1 MGDQNDSPSTARTVE
16 LTSKRLKLH
25 TMLSVMLL
33 IVGGVWLWVAIDADA
48 DAMIPG
54 WLTFIGIV
62 WYVVTRIRI
71 WWHHK

>member
-1 MGDQNDSPSTARTVE
+1 
-16 LTSKRLKLH
+16 
-25 TMLSVMLL
+25 MLSITLL
-33 IVGGVWLWVAIDADA
+33 IVGAVWLWVAINADA
-48 DAMIPG
+48 HTMIPG